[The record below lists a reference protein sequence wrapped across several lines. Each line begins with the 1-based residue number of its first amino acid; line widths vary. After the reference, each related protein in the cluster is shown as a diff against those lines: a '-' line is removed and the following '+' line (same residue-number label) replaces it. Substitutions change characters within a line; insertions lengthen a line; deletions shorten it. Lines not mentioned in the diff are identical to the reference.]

1 MSNAV
6 VYDTEIK
13 KGILKQGEAPI
24 QNIEYCAGWRDFENM
39 GISCLCAHDLKADR
53 IHVFMDDNLGRFG
66 ELLSATDLVVTFN
79 GIGFDNRLL
88 EANGIIVPGDKNY
101 DILAEAWKADG
112 LDPTQFKFDTHG
124 GYGLDAF
131 LKAND
136 IPLKTGHGATAPVW
150 WQHGKLG
157 QLISYCLY
165 DVAATVELFRRIE
178 RGEALKHPKR
188 IGEMFTLRRPT

>member
-13 KGILKQGEAPI
+13 KAILGAKDVPI
-24 QNIEYCAGWRDFENM
+24 DGIEYCKGWRDFENM
-39 GISCLCAHDLKADR
+39 GISCLCAHNLKDDR
-53 IHVFMDDNLGRFG
+53 VHVFMDDNLGRFG
-66 ELLSATDLVVTFN
+66 ELLSDTDLVVTFN
-79 GIGFDNRLL
+79 GIGFDNKLL
-88 EANGIIVPGDKNY
+88 EANGLIVPGDKNY

-112 LDPTQFKFDTHG
+112 LDPTNFNFNTHG
-124 GYGLDAF
+124 GYKLDDF
-131 LKAND
+131 LRCNG

-178 RGEALKHPKR
+178 RGEALAHPKR
-188 IGEMFTLRRPT
+188 IGEVFILRRP

>member
-1 MSNAV
+1 MNAI

-13 KGILKQGEAPI
+13 KGILGKNEQAIP
-24 QNIEYCAGWRDFENM
+24 NIEYCAGWRDFENM
-39 GISCLCAHDLKADR
+39 GISCLCAHDLAADR
-53 IHVFMDDNLGRFG
+53 IQVFMDDNLGRFG

-88 EANGIIVPGDKNY
+88 EANGIIVPGEKNY

-112 LDPTQFKFDTHG
+112 LDPTSFNFNTHG
-124 GYGLDAF
+124 GYGLDA
-131 LKAND
+131 LCEANG
-136 IPLKTGHGATAPVW
+136 IGKKSGHGAKAPVW

-157 QLISYCLY
+157 QLISYCLD
-165 DVAATVELFRRIE
+165 DVALTVELFRRIE

-188 IGEMFTLRRPT
+188 IGEMFTLRRP